1 MTTAEVGMVVDLGER
16 EEVVNGVSWRGVSG
30 VVGWGSKPKRS
41 ILWLRW

>member
-16 EEVVNGVSWRGVSG
+16 EEVVNGVSWWGVSG
-30 VVGWGSKPKRS
+30 VVGWGIKPKRS